1 MRSAVAAAVLIATTL
16 PAFATDGTGAV
27 RVIPGRADVPVPING
42 LDASFAVV
50 EGDWGLAK
58 GARNYPVR
66 VMGGH
71 LYPPPPEVGHY
82 YPSSGKIPG
91 YGRLEVD
98 PPDHRKLPREAEGY
112 YHSWSAQSAPQPPD
126 PPVNPPAV
134 ILAPQING
142 PAPGPMPPP
151 PPRGH

>member
-1 MRSAVAAAVLIATTL
+1 MRSAVAAAVLVATTL
-16 PAFATDGTGAV
+16 PAFAQSTGAV
-27 RVIPGRADVPVPING
+27 RVIPGRSDMPVPING
-42 LDASFAVV
+42 LDASYAVV

-58 GARNYPVR
+58 GVHNYPVR

-82 YPSSGKIPG
+82 YPSSGNIPG

-98 PPDHRKLPREAEGY
+98 PPDHRKLPREAESY
-112 YHSWSAQSAPQPPD
+112 YHSWSAQSAPQPPE
-126 PPVNPPAV
+126 PPLTPPPV

-142 PAPGPMPPP
+142 AM
-151 PPRGH
+151 PPRGR